1 MRIEYR
7 VNPVGLSRM
16 QNLFYV
22 KKSRLIKDKEER
34 KSFADVLRKE
44 KERQRD
50 LGFSRILNAERRFL
64 RQAIVFR

>member
-7 VNPVGLSRM
+7 VNPFGASRM